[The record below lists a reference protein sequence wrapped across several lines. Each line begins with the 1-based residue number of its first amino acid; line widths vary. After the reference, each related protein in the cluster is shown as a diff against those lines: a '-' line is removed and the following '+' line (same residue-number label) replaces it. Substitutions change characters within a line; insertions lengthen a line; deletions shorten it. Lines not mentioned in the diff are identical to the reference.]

1 MADAE
6 QIRACPD
13 GAVAERDRLAARMG
27 VPMSGIAN
35 FCDRWGVE
43 ELALFG
49 SVLRDDF
56 GPDSDIDVLV
66 RFKAGRTPGL
76 FAAARIR
83 RELAEMC
90 RRRVDLVHRPTIER
104 SRNYIRRKRILE
116 SARVLYAAGTWLGK
130 PAFREVAAPEMHRI
144 RGLTMRLRQR
154 SC

>member
-27 VPMSGIAN
+27 VPMSGIAA

-66 RFKAGRTPGL
+66 RFKAGRTPG
-76 FAAARIR
+76 F
-83 RELAEMC
+83 
-90 RRRVDLVHRPTIER
+90 VR
-104 SRNYIRRKRILE
+104 SRQDPAVPFHAAFRLRPVATPMSHPLRRTTTGPWFSDRSCLSVNILQSSSRALPLGS
-116 SARVLYAAGTWLGK
+116 SAR
-130 PAFREVAAPEMHRI
+130 
-144 RGLTMRLRQR
+144 
-154 SC
+154 

>member
-1 MADAE
+1 MARRKG
-6 QIRACPD
+6 RAGRNTATNEMPEVSLH
-13 GAVAERDRLAARMG
+13 ARERIGPRTIVERLG
-27 VPMSGIAN
+27 VPMSEIAA
-35 FCDRWGVE
+35 FCDRWGMV

-90 RRRVDLVHRPTIER
+90 DRRVDLVHRPTIER
-104 SRNYIRRKRILE
+104 SRNYIRRKKILE
-116 SARVLYAAGTWLGK
+116 SARVVYAT
-130 PAFREVAAPEMHRI
+130 
-144 RGLTMRLRQR
+144 
-154 SC
+154 